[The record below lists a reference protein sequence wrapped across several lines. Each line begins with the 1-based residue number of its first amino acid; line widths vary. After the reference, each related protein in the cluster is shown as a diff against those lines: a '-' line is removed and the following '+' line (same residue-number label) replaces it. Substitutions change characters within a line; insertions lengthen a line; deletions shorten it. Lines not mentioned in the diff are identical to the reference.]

1 MTNLINVT
9 AVEGDDAAPRASTPA
24 ANVLEREVVWDP
36 FVRIFHWVLGV
47 AVLVAFL
54 TEDDLL
60 GLHTWAGYTVIG
72 LIAARILWGVVG
84 PRHARFSDFV
94 RGPRATL
101 AYLGDIR
108 RGHPARYLGHNP
120 AGAAMAVALMGGLI
134 ATALTGVVTLDNE
147 GMKDVHEVIAYGT
160 LCLVALH
167 LLGVALASRQHD
179 ENLVRAM
186 IDGRK
191 RK

>member
-1 MTNLINVT
+1 MTDPIEATAEHGDPVLGAVT
-9 AVEGDDAAPRASTPA
+9 PTTNAPES
-24 ANVLEREVVWDP
+24 ERVWDP
-36 FVRIFHWVLGV
+36 FVRIFHWGLAV

-72 LIAARILWGVVG
+72 LIAVRILWGVIG
-84 PRHARFSDFV
+84 PDHARFADFV

-101 AYLGDIR
+101 AYLGDVL

-120 AGAAMAVALMGGLI
+120 AGAAMVIALIGGLI
-134 ATALTGVVTLDNE
+134 ATALTGVATLDNE
-147 GMKDVHEVIAYGT
+147 GMKDVHEAIAYGT

-167 LLGVALASRQHD
+167 LLGVALASRQHN

-186 IDGRK
+186 INGHK